1 VELLLS
7 VCDGAVVLGKAGLL
21 ENLSATHHMDVERL
35 REVAPNTLIKEDVRI
50 VDNNHIIVAA
60 GVFVEL
66 IYRCTLCQAFG

>member
-21 ENLSATHHMDVERL
+21 ENLSATTHHMDVERL
-35 REVAPNTLIKEDVRI
+35 REVAHLIKEDVRI

-60 GVFVEL
+60 G
-66 IYRCTLCQAFG
+66 IRWN